1 MKVACVI
8 LALLAA
14 VSLGAAIA
22 DIIYTVVVVCPK
34 TTDVCPLGNLAIIFS
49 YIGSGVW
56 ASLFV
61 SLIILFITI
70 NYTLLSYVII
80 SSAVG

>member
-34 TTDVCPLGNLAIIFS
+34 TADDVCPLGNLAIIFS

-70 NYTLLSYVII
+70 NYTLL
-80 SSAVG
+80 